1 LVERDTDSYLKDFF
15 ATDAIGYAW
24 LAFLGIFFAV
34 SDELLVV
41 TVGARSMST
50 AYLLVVQK

>member
-1 LVERDTDSYLKDFF
+1 MVERDTDSYLKDFF